1 MQQQDA
7 LACKVARS
15 SNNRPLLIRAN
26 GAGPSVEIYSK
37 L

>member
-1 MQQQDA
+1 MQQRDA
-7 LACKVARS
+7 LVCKVARS

-26 GAGPSVEIYSK
+26 GAGPSAKIYSK